1 MQSNEQRS
9 ARKKRQLSDP
19 SGPSNNKE
27 LKKLERL
34 RRNLSRY
41 VDYDVQKFL
50 WADAKSLEGLP
61 QLFHV
66 AAESGACCAVRVNW
80 ETVRV
85 ALVATAR
92 ELCEHRLRR
101 RLTEEEVARVT
112 KRITTKN
119 LLHVVE
125 FLPTSFDSALMRLCF
140 EALIASLNEGAVKLP
155 DDEQDECSKALIAR
169 LKTST
174 RQPGLAGVVDMIL
187 RPEEESIKSRLE
199 IRRGPRPRFR
209 NMNEYEMVLRDAM
222 NQILSEG
229 QRITYGNVAGKI
241 DKDRADA
248 IDERVIRRWNT
259 EFDINWKAKKKAAIK
274 NRTRS
279 LINLTFPTLL
289 LWSCRKSPTPG

>member
-1 MQSNEQRS
+1 
-9 ARKKRQLSDP
+9 
-19 SGPSNNKE
+19 
-27 LKKLERL
+27 
-34 RRNLSRY
+34 

-50 WADAKSLEGLP
+50 WADADSLEGLP

-66 AAESGACCAVRVNW
+66 ASESGTCGPVRVNW
-80 ETVRV
+80 ERVRV
-85 ALVATAR
+85 ALVAAAR
-92 ELCEHRLRR
+92 ELCEHRLGRG
-101 RLTEEEVARVT
+101 LTVEEVARVT

-119 LLHVVE
+119 LLYVVE
-125 FLPTSFDSALMRLCF
+125 FLPASFDSALKRLCF
-140 EALIASLNEGAVKLP
+140 EALVASLNEGTVKLP

-174 RQPGLAGVVDMIL
+174 RQPGLAGVVDIIL

-209 NMNEYEMVLRDAM
+209 SKNEYEVVLRDAM
-222 NQILSEG
+222 NQIIAEG
-229 QRITYGNVAGKI
+229 QRITYENVAGKI

-259 EFDINWKAKKKAAIK
+259 EFDVNWKAKKKAAVK

-279 LINLTFPTLL
+279 
-289 LWSCRKSPTPG
+289 